1 MVQGRKRLAW
11 DCTSHVLAMLY
22 NANKKADAPL
32 KHPRD
37 FNPLPQDVNTKKPRR
52 RVMAKDLSILK
63 TVFVD
68 GRA

>member
-11 DCTSHVLAMLY
+11 DCTSHILAMLY
-22 NANKKADAPL
+22 NANKKADAAV

-37 FNPLPQDVNTKKPRR
+37 FNPVADDPVARRPRR

>member
-22 NANKKADAPL
+22 NANKKADAPT

-37 FNPLPQDVNTKKPRR
+37 FNPLPQDVISKKPRR

-63 TVFVD
+63 SVFVN
-68 GRA
+68 RR